1 MQEVELKFL
10 EIDIEETKQK
20 LLELGAVLVYDTTI
34 HSQSFNGN
42 GFHGSDSSQKYLRI
56 RETDGKVT
64 LTYKEPAVQ
73 DSLTTSRKEIEIE
86 LDNYE
91 KGLELVSS
99 LGLVPEEVFSKHRSH
114 FELGTLHFEI
124 DTVSGIP
131 PYLEIETENEEEMSR
146 ACELLGLSITNGKK
160 GTIFEIYKELSW

>member
-10 EIDIEETKQK
+10 EIDVEKTKQK

-34 HSQSFNGN
+34 DSQSFIGN

-56 RETDGKVT
+56 RKTDGKVT
-64 LTYKEPAVQ
+64 LTYKEPAAQ
-73 DSLTTSRKEIEIE
+73 DSFTTSRKEIEIE

-91 KGLELVSS
+91 KGLELISN
-99 LGLVPEEVFSKHRSH
+99 LGLVPEQIFSKHRSH
-114 FELGTLHFEI
+114 FELGTIHFEI

-131 PYLEIETENEEEMSR
+131 PYLEIETQDEEEMNR
-146 ACELLGLSITNGKK
+146 ACELLGLLVSDGKK